1 MPPTSQAVS
10 SRSNPMPMLAR
21 VLLLVSALV
30 CVTWFVHALGYW
42 EDDAYIHLEF
52 ARSVATGKG
61 FAFGGR
67 VVYGDTSPLWVLLL
81 VAAHSVVP
89 AWIGAGWIAAGKTLT
104 AVMAVVALAGAYGFS
119 RSLVERWLSP
129 AQSAVFAATM
139 LLIFVISPY
148 FGYWA
153 FSGMEA
159 LLAGGVV
166 CWALL
171 AVSPREITAGRF
183 LVAAA
188 LGGLAPV
195 LRPEMS
201 FFTLLLG
208 LLLLERLWCM
218 PVAMGQRLALLAAGL
233 VLIATPTLLWAR
245 YALRTFGMVVPN
257 TNAAKRAGPG
267 DSVVKHLLEI
277 YTFGF
282 PVVVLGLLLLAA
294 WCVWFVLRGRAEQRD
309 AAMPTLPAG
318 GWLLFVWTAINCV
331 FYVVDHTYVQTRYIF
346 VTAPLLTIALLALA
360 ALRAPRVYRGLVAF
374 ALVFGVV
381 FSALATW
388 PLVTAKK
395 QVDAIYAQLAAYLH
409 TLPPEAGVA
418 HYSIGE
424 AAFLSQH
431 TIVDTGGITRP
442 SIIPYMADEKDDRRA
457 SWVYSQG
464 AQYWVIDHAPLP
476 GSQLVWAQRLPST
489 RWTLHLGR
497 SQDYDWLM
505 LWKLPP
511 QPKSGPGSPLP

>member
-1 MPPTSQAVS
+1 
-10 SRSNPMPMLAR
+10 MPMLAR
-21 VLLLVSALV
+21 LLLLVSALV
-30 CVTWFVHALGYW
+30 CVAWFVHALGYW

-61 FAFGGR
+61 FAFNGR

-81 VAAHSVVP
+81 VAAHSVIP
-89 AWIGAGWIAAGKTLT
+89 GWIAAGKTLT
-104 AVMAVVALAGAYGFS
+104 AVMAVFALTGAYGFS
-119 RSLVERWLSP
+119 RSLVQRWLTP
-129 AQSAVFAATM
+129 AQSALFAATM
-139 LLIFVISPY
+139 LLIFVVSPY

-171 AVSPREITAGRF
+171 AVAPQEITTGRF
-183 LVAAA
+183 LAAA
-188 LGGLAPV
+188 LLGGLAPV

-208 LLLLERLWCM
+208 LLLLERLWRM
-218 PVAMGQRLALLAAGL
+218 RVAMGQRLALLAAGL

-257 TNAAKRAGPG
+257 TNAAKRTGPG

-282 PVVVLGLLLLAA
+282 PVVVLGLLLLA
-294 WCVWFVLRGRAEQRD
+294 VWGGWYVVRGRAQQRNP
-309 AAMPTLPAG
+309 AQQWNPAQREPVLPTLPAG

-409 TLPPEAGVA
+409 TLPPQAGVA

-442 SIIPYMADEKDDRRA
+442 TIIPYMADGSDDRRA

-476 GSQLVWAQRLPST
+476 GATLVWSQRLPST
-489 RWTLHLGR
+489 RWTLHLGK
-497 SQDYDWLM
+497 SHDFDWLM

-511 QPKSGPGSPLP
+511 QPSSGPGAPLP